1 MTLAEPIA
9 AVHVEPTP
17 AGRWAVRLE
26 DSDETLSEHPT
37 VNDAEHR
44 AHAFANAERVPFVLL
59 HDRYT
64 RVRRI
69 DSWV

>member
-9 AVHVEPTP
+9 AVHVEPT
-17 AGRWAVRLE
+17 AGGQWAVRLE
-26 DSDETLSEHPT
+26 DSEETLSEHST
-37 VNDAEHR
+37 VNDAER
-44 AHAFANAERVPFVLL
+44 QAHAFASAERVPFVLL

>member
-1 MTLAEPIA
+1 MSLAEPIA

-17 AGRWAVRLE
+17 RGRWAVRLE
-26 DSDETLSEHPT
+26 ASDETLSEHST
-37 VNDAEHR
+37 VNEAER
-44 AHAFANAERVPFVLL
+44 QAHAFASAERVPFVLL

-69 DSWV
+69 KSRV